1 MKVPNIQEVTKI
13 IQAYKEQTQ
22 KEVLI
27 LVDTTFAPASQVLQK
42 IREADPSIPSFAFIS
57 MSKSVSRGFTTA
69 GTIVSG
75 ETDRNK

>member
-1 MKVPNIQEVTKI
+1 M
-13 IQAYKEQTQ
+13 
-22 KEVLI
+22 LI

-42 IREADPSIPSFAFIS
+42 IREADPTIPSFAFIS

-75 ETDRNK
+75 ETDRNKQLFKVIHAVANSLDTKLKKE